1 MSGSGDSISPVAR
14 GSRSGILVSLS
25 SSPRPFPAEA
35 LRDALGLVRLLY
47 AARRLGGTPV
57 PPGGAPPA
65 DDPLVAIGRD
75 LRAALSFANCEEGSL
90 GYRAAMERGSRAL
103 SRLAEEARAGEGAAV
118 LAVVARARVVG
129 EAVGQAGR

>member
-1 MSGSGDSISPVAR
+1 
-14 GSRSGILVSLS
+14 LS

-47 AARRLGGTPV
+47 AARKLEGDV
-57 PPGGAPPA
+57 PA

-75 LRAALSFANCEEGSL
+75 LRTALSFANCEEGSL
-90 GYRAAMERGSRAL
+90 GYRAAMERGARAL
-103 SRLAEEARAGEGAAV
+103 ARLAGEARAGEGASV

-129 EAVGQAGR
+129 EAAE